1 MHVRRVGGDRSL
13 LFAEDLTRP
22 PFASA
27 EHGPHEGPS
36 GARGHLH
43 ECRTGM
49 FLRQRSPAPPPPRCH
64 EALSRPRLRASS
76 SSPRPLSQQAP
87 PGGAGNALPR
97 RRDTPGRGLT
107 PLLVRLQPKRPRAPP
122 GAAARARGGDCGGG
136 GRGLQSNPRPS
147 LASALRAGPGGGG
160 ARGPSRRAAGSRAPR
175 GPPGPRARTRE
186 VRTKRPAA
194 PTRPRARAARRR
206 AVSGA
211 RGGGRFA
218 NARAMGA
225 GSGGGGGWAAD
236 ESGGGGRRAP
246 RAAGALPAG
255 RRGGNRRGLRSQL
268 PWRARAPSSATG
280 PAWLRRAPRGAEGP
294 RGAAGAAGRSGRAAR
309 GGERRSGAAAGARG
323 VLFFV
328 LCCGGAA
335 EARGARR
342 VGVGP

>member
-49 FLRQRSPAPPPPRCH
+49 FLRQRSPALPPPRCH

-122 GAAARARGGDCGGG
+122 GAAARARGGDCS
-136 GRGLQSNPRPS
+136 RIRAPHLQAPS
-147 LASALRAGPGGGG
+147 EQDRGG
-160 ARGPSRRAAGSRAPR
+160 AALEA
-175 GPPGPRARTRE
+175 
-186 VRTKRPAA
+186 PAA
-194 PTRPRARAARRR
+194 AQQAAVLLEALQARALELARCAQSARPRPRAH
-206 AVSGA
+206 
-211 RGGGRFA
+211 
-218 NARAMGA
+218 
-225 GSGGGGGWAAD
+225 
-236 ESGGGGRRAP
+236 AP
-246 RAAGALPAG
+246 
-255 RRGGNRRGLRSQL
+255 
-268 PWRARAPSSATG
+268 AP
-280 PAWLRRAPRGAEGP
+280 P
-294 RGAAGAAGRSGRAAR
+294 
-309 GGERRSGAAAGARG
+309 GGER
-323 VLFFV
+323 
-328 LCCGGAA
+328 
-335 EARGARR
+335 
-342 VGVGP
+342 